1 MTGVARLTSAQ
12 SSTSASP
19 RESNLALLRSLELP
33 LYAARQGDERV
44 VLSEMPPPQKSLAGF
59 VPALLPRDLGSRS
72 FRETHG
78 VRFAYAAGAMAGGI
92 ASVEMVVSIGKAGG
106 IGFFGAGGLPLPAI
120 EDAIRRVQEALPA
133 ESYGFNLLHNPFEP
147 EVELQ
152 TVELYLRHQVRRVD
166 AAAYMNLTPAVVL
179 FRAKGLRT
187 LPDGRVVGPNRLFA
201 KISRSETASRFLAPP
216 PEALLRELVASGK
229 LREDEARL
237 AAQLPLAE
245 DLTAEAD
252 SGGHTDQRPLPVLLP
267 LVQHERELA
276 NERYGWREKGI
287 EIRVGA
293 AGGIGEPLSAHAA
306 LSLGADYLMTGSI
319 NQACVEAGTSD
330 AVKQLL
336 ADADMADVALAPAP
350 DMFEQGSKVQVL
362 RRGTLYPQRAGKLY
376 EVYRAYPDFESA
388 PEADREKI
396 EKQILRRPFAEVWAD
411 TEKYWQGRDPAK
423 AEEGRKNGKTR
434 MALCFRWY
442 LGMSSRWA
450 AKGDPERRGDYQ
462 VWCGPAIGGL
472 NRWTKGTALERPE
485 ARSVGALAE
494 ALLRGAAALA
504 RRDAAA
510 RSGVEDLPTAF
521 ETARP
526 E

>member
-1 MTGVARLTSAQ
+1 MTGAARL
-12 SSTSASP
+12 STARNSISASP
-19 RESNLALLRSLELP
+19 RENHLDLLRSLDVA
-33 LYAARQGDERV
+33 LYAARQSDERV
-44 VLSEMPPPQKSLAGF
+44 VLTEVPPAPKALAGF
-59 VPALLPRDLGSRS
+59 VPALLPRDLGSRA

-92 ASVEMVVSIGKAGG
+92 ASVEMVISIGKAGG
-106 IGFFGAGGLPLPAI
+106 IGFFGAGGMPLSAV

-133 ESYGFNLLHNPFEP
+133 EAYGFNLLHNPFEP
-147 EVELQ
+147 KIELA
-152 TVELYLRHQVRRVD
+152 TVELYLKHQVRRVD

-187 LPDGRVVGPNRLFA
+187 LPDGRIVGPNRLFA
-201 KISRSETASRFLAPP
+201 KISRPETAGRFMAPP
-216 PEALLRELVASGK
+216 PDALLRELVSSGK
-229 LREDEARL
+229 LREDEAKL

-245 DLTAEAD
+245 DITAEAD

-267 LVQHERELA
+267 LMQHERELA
-276 NERYGWREKGI
+276 SEKYGWREKGI
-287 EIRVGA
+287 EIRIGA
-293 AGGIGEPLSAHAA
+293 AGGIGEPLAAHAA

-336 ADADMADVALAPAP
+336 AEADMADVTMAPAP

-362 RRGTLYPQRAGKLY
+362 RRGTMYPQRAGKLF

-388 PEADREKI
+388 SQVDKDKV
-396 EKQILRRPFAEVWAD
+396 EKQILRRPFSEVWAE
-411 TEKYWQGRDPAK
+411 TEKYWQARDPAK
-423 AEEGRKNGKTR
+423 AEEARKSGKVR

-450 AKGDPERRGDYQ
+450 AKGAPDRRGDYQ
-462 VWCGPAIGGL
+462 VWCGPAIGTL
-472 NRWTKGTALERPE
+472 NRWTKGTALEKPQ
-485 ARSVGALAE
+485 ARSVGVLAE
-494 ALLRGAAALA
+494 AILRGAAALA

-510 RSGVEDLPTAF
+510 RAGVEELPTAF
-521 ETARP
+521 EVARP

>member
-1 MTGVARLTSAQ
+1 MTGAARLTTARDSM
-12 SSTSASP
+12 SASP
-19 RESNLALLRSLELP
+19 REGHLALLRTLDLA

-44 VLSEMPPPQKSLAGF
+44 VLTEVPPAPKAMAGY

-72 FRETHG
+72 FREAHG

-106 IGFFGAGGLPLPAI
+106 IGFFGAGGLPLEAI

-133 ESYGFNLLHNPFEP
+133 EAYGFNLLHNPFEP
-147 EVELQ
+147 KVELA
-152 TVELYLRHQVRRVD
+152 TVELYLKHQVRRVD
-166 AAAYMNLTPAVVL
+166 AAAYMSLTPAVVL
-179 FRAKGLRT
+179 FRAKGLRA

-201 KISRSETASRFLAPP
+201 KISRPETAARFLSPP
-216 PEALLRELVASGK
+216 PDALLRELVAAGK

-245 DLTAEAD
+245 DITAEAD

-276 NERYGWREKGI
+276 HQKHGWREKGV

-293 AGGIGEPLSAHAA
+293 AGGIGEPLAAHAA

-330 AVKQLL
+330 AVKKLL
-336 ADADMADVALAPAP
+336 ADADMADVTLAPAP

-362 RRGTLYPQRAGKLY
+362 RRGTMFPQRAGKLF
-376 EVYRAYPDFESA
+376 EVYKSWPDFESA
-388 PEADREKI
+388 PEADREKV

-411 TEKYWQGRDPAK
+411 TEKYWQSREPAK
-423 AEEGRKNGKTR
+423 AEEGRKNGKVR
-434 MALCFRWY
+434 MALTFRWY

-450 AKGDPERRGDYQ
+450 AKGDPERRSDYQ

-472 NRWTKGTALERPE
+472 NRWTQGTSLEKPE

-510 RSGVEDLPTAF
+510 RAGVEELPTAF
-521 ETARP
+521 EVARP